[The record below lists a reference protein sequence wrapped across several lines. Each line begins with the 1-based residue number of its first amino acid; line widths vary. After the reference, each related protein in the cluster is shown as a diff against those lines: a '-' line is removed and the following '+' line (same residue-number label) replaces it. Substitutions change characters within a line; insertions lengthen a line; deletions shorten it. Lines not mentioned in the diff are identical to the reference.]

1 MTFNQQDESVIEWL
15 LKGDPAIRWQT
26 MRDLS
31 KSPREEIIKE
41 RSKIETE
48 GWGKKLMEFQD
59 SAGTWNNSY
68 YSPKWTSTT
77 YTLLLLR
84 RFGINPLNERCKLGC
99 QILLTNGLL
108 DDGGINYT
116 KAKRKRSETCI
127 TGLVFGILSYFK
139 IKDERMDT
147 IFSYL
152 IENQMK
158 DGGWNCRFPRE
169 ATHASFHTTLM
180 VLEALYEY
188 QESFSNKSSA
198 IQSMQQQAH
207 EFLLQH
213 ELYKSHRTGETVSTK
228 MTMLSFPPRW
238 YYTTIAALDYFQKIN
253 HDRDERFTAAI
264 NLLTKKEKKGRWP
277 LQAPRKGK
285 IWFELEPSRSPSR
298 WNTLRALR
306 ILQWWNQEK

>member
-1 MTFNQQDESVIEWL
+1 MTFNRQDESVIEWL
-15 LKGDPAIRWQT
+15 LEGDPAIRWQT

-31 KSPREEIIKE
+31 RSPREDIIKE
-41 RSKIETE
+41 RSKIEIE

-59 SAGTWNNSY
+59 PAGTWNNSF

-84 RFGINPLNERCKLGC
+84 RLGINPLNERCKLGC

-139 IKDERMDT
+139 INDERMDM
-147 IFSYL
+147 IFEYL

-158 DGGWNCRFPRE
+158 DGGWNCRFPQE

-188 QESFSNKSSA
+188 QESFSKKSSE
-198 IQSMQQQAH
+198 IQLMQKQAH

-264 NLLTKKEKKGRWP
+264 NILTKKEKNGKWP

-285 IWFELEPSRSPSR
+285 VWFELEPSRSSSR